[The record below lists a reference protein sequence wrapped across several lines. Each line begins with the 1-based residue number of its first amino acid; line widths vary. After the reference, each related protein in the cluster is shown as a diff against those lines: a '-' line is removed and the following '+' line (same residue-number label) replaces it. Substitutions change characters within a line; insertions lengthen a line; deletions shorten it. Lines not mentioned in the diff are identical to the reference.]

1 VRARQKERRGAG
13 EGASLAPL
21 TPRCWRG
28 VPDAFGSEVRG
39 RERTAAEWWQFE
51 GQVCEGRAEARGVEE
66 EAALR
71 LLRLLLYEPRGCNS
85 ARDEGVRGRGS
96 VRARGEGGREG
107 ALSEELR
114 KTLHGICR
122 IAERKRF

>member
-1 VRARQKERRGAG
+1 
-13 EGASLAPL
+13 
-21 TPRCWRG
+21 
-28 VPDAFGSEVRG
+28 
-39 RERTAAEWWQFE
+39 
-51 GQVCEGRAEARGVEE
+51 VCEGRAEARGVEE